1 MDEYYIYLDGFSADN
16 PENPLCLLIDLLRF
30 IVTFDWHFSG
40 FIVAIIQVLITFCNL
55 RFLERVDDRKQSIYI
70 QMLVIL
76 NA

>member
-1 MDEYYIYLDGFSADN
+1 MDGYYIYLA
-16 PENPLCLLIDLLRF
+16 LCLLIDLLRF
-30 IVTFDWHFSG
+30 VLTFDWHFSG
-40 FIVAIIQVLITFCNL
+40 FIVAIIQVLITCCNF